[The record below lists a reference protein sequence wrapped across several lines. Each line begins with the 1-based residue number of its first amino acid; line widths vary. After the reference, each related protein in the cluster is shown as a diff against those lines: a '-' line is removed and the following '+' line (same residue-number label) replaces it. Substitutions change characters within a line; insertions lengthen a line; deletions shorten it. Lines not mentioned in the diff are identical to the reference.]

1 MHGKGGIILDMNS
14 QDKVEELIVPPPDV
28 LAFFVKFQRGM
39 MRWKQAALAAKAGVS
54 LSTIQRVERGEAV
67 SKEKLDKI
75 ACALGHPSGTFTEP
89 RARASEEEA
98 LKRVV
103 ESFGWLTET
112 VPVAVAPLRKE
123 PQLRD
128 VLGCATAFV
137 DSDLPPEA
145 DEDLAVLRE
154 WMDFASWMAATS
166 EGLVT
171 PRPGRSFKKRE
182 LYADIFKHVGEMERK
197 YRAVCLVG
205 SYDATSNVELF
216 KTLRVGVV
224 SFKSKDKNP
233 AAATIPELRAPPHL
247 DLRQTLQTWLEGE
260 D

>member
-1 MHGKGGIILDMNS
+1 MNT
-14 QDKVEELIVPPPDV
+14 QEQADELVIPPPDV
-28 LAFFVKFQRGM
+28 LAFFVRFQRGM
-39 MRWKQAALAAKAGVS
+39 MRWKQAALAAQAGVS
-54 LSTIQRVERGEAV
+54 LSTVQRVERGESV

-75 ACALGHPSGTFTEP
+75 GCALGHPTGAFTEP
-89 RARASEEEA
+89 RARASDEEA
-98 LKRVV
+98 LQRVV
-103 ESFGWLTET
+103 ESFAWLTDT
-112 VPVAVAPLRKE
+112 VPVAVSPLRKE

-128 VLGCATAFV
+128 VLGCASAFV
-137 DSDLPPEA
+137 DSDLGPDA
-145 DEDLAVLRE
+145 DEDLAVLLE
-154 WMDFASWMAATS
+154 WMDFASWMVATS

-182 LYADIFKHVGEMERK
+182 LYADIFRHVRDMERK
-197 YRAVCLVG
+197 YRAVCLIG

-247 DLRQTLQTWLEGE
+247 DLQKKLRQWLEGH